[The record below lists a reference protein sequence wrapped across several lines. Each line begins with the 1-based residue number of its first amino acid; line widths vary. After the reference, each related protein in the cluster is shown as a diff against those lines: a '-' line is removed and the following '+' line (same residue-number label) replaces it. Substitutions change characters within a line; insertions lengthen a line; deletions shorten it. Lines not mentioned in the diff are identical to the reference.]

1 MSDPLENKKVIT
13 MTSRIP
19 FSLRFFFGINS
30 CKRDDQHLNSEM
42 NLVIL
47 LLHDLPEA
55 LIWDDA
61 VEKAF
66 MPPR

>member
-1 MSDPLENKKVIT
+1 VSDPLENKKVIT

-19 FSLRFFFGINS
+19 FSLRFFFWDQLVQ
-30 CKRDDQHLNSEM
+30 KDDLHLNSEM
-42 NLVIL
+42 NLIIL

-55 LIWDDA
+55 LIWDNA